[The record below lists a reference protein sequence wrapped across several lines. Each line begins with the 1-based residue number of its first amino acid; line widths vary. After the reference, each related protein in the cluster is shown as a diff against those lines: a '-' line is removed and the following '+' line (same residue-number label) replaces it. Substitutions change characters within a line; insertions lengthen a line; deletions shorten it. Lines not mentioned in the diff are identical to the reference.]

1 VGTGSALCGM
11 TDAPPGL
18 PGAIGGD
25 TLALRLALGFLGVAL
40 AALAIL
46 AGLTAIFAARD
57 VSGVVQQQRTQ
68 LTAAIAAEAGA
79 GWEQAGSW
87 EDADLQPALD
97 LAAQVGAEARVLGPA
112 GGLIASS
119 PNYPQRA
126 GQPMFSTAIVVDQ
139 QHVGRVVVRFS
150 GARLGSADHALVV
163 ALLRALAAAAGLAA
177 LVALVTG
184 LAIARR
190 LASPVARII
199 STARSMGSGQRD
211 ARVGEVKAP
220 TEIRELASAFDQM
233 ADRLDRNE
241 QLRRDLVASVAHELR
256 TPVAVL
262 QAGHEALLDGLA
274 EPTPDELASLHDE
287 VLRLGRMIEDLQRL
301 SAADAAALQLAL
313 ERCDLSEIAASAADS
328 LASRFDAAGTRLE
341 RALEP
346 VEVYADARWMHQL
359 VTNLLTNALKFSPEG
374 GRVIIE
380 VRPTAEEA
388 MLVVADFGVGI
399 PAEDI
404 PHIFDRFWR
413 GSSAAR
419 TPGSGIGLAI
429 AAELANAHE
438 GKLTASSQEGHGTRM
453 TLILPR
459 A

>member
-1 VGTGSALCGM
+1 M
-11 TDAPPGL
+11 TDRRPGL
-18 PGAIGGD
+18 PGAIAGD
-25 TLALRLALGFLGVAL
+25 TLALRLTLGFLGVAL
-40 AALAIL
+40 AAVALL
-46 AGLTAIFAARD
+46 AGLTAVFAARD
-57 VSGVVQQQRTQ
+57 VAGVAQQQRSQ

-79 GWEQAGSW
+79 GWQQAGSW

-97 LAAQVGAEARVLGPA
+97 LAAQVGAEARILDNSS
-112 GGLIASS
+112 GLIAMS
-119 PNYPQRA
+119 PNYALHA
-126 GQPMFSTAIVVDQ
+126 GEPMFSAAIVVNG
-139 QHVGRVVVRFS
+139 QHVGHVFVRFS
-150 GARLGSADHALVV
+150 GTGLGSADHALDV

-177 LVALVTG
+177 LLALVTA

-190 LASPVARII
+190 LARPVALII
-199 STARSMGSGQRD
+199 SAARSMGGGQRD

-220 TEIRELASAFDQM
+220 TELRELASAFDQM
-233 ADRLDRNE
+233 ADRLERNE

-262 QAGHEALLDGLA
+262 QAGHEALLDGVA
-274 EPTPDELASLHDE
+274 EPTLAELASLHDE
-287 VLRLGRMIEDLQRL
+287 VLRLARMIEDLQRL

-341 RALEP
+341 RRLEP
-346 VEVYADARWMHQL
+346 VEVFADARWLHQL

-374 GRVIIE
+374 GRVI
-380 VRPTAEEA
+380 VEA
-388 MLVVADFGVGI
+388 HPADGEAVLVVTDFGIGI
-399 PAEDI
+399 PAADM

-429 AAELANAHE
+429 AAELANAHD
-438 GKLTASSQEGHGTRM
+438 GQLNASSQEGHGTRM
-453 TLILPR
+453 TLTLPR